1 MFDWIWTYL
10 NNVETMLSKDQA
22 GRVRVAAA
30 EDKAAAAKVEL
41 ESLQRVDWLQE
52 QNKIKERYKY
62 VVCIYVHTGAN
73 IKWRSLLE
81 TMTGKWELWKPFR
94 ERWFRTCPS
103 SSLFDY
109 LDVNIFQEFSLLL
122 ARFGV

>member
-1 MFDWIWTYL
+1 
-10 NNVETMLSKDQA
+10 MLSKDQA

-62 VVCIYVHTGAN
+62 IQICSLHISSYICI
-73 IKWRSLLE
+73 
-81 TMTGKWELWKPFR
+81 
-94 ERWFRTCPS
+94 
-103 SSLFDY
+103 
-109 LDVNIFQEFSLLL
+109 L
-122 ARFGV
+122 AQI

>member
-1 MFDWIWTYL
+1 M
-10 NNVETMLSKDQA
+10 NNVETMLSKDHA

-73 IKWRSLLE
+73 IK
-81 TMTGKWELWKPFR
+81 
-94 ERWFRTCPS
+94 
-103 SSLFDY
+103 
-109 LDVNIFQEFSLLL
+109 
-122 ARFGV
+122 